1 MFSFEGRK
9 RAVALSSS
17 LGYSS
22 CFNWNEWKLRGIIFL
37 NVIFNICPYFNLGH
51 KFTTV
56 HFFILSPPLPLKQ
69 LKAKDVFSS
78 WRIPTVVNFPHL
90 RFPICTNILPFHE
103 QKENVRPTRKDAF
116 FRDNP
121 KDKQGYFMEAEK
133 KKKKKR
139 MLYVGNWME
148 QRRKEQSPFWESTKL
163 LNAVGLSHRWAHRV
177 LSVIL
182 FWVQC

>member
-133 KKKKKR
+133 KKKR